1 MNFAIWVFNR
11 IKKSVFGKEYRWIS
25 DYRELIL
32 QDKFMSIILT
42 LGCGTLYSLG
52 VIVVGIAFIDQA
64 QTLRNFILF
73 VIGTVPMFYVYN
85 WIMALHE
92 VYEKEKQ
99 KTWEALKQ

>member
-1 MNFAIWVFNR
+1 MNFIIWILKR
-11 IKKSVFGKEYRWIS
+11 IKKSMFGKEYRWIS
-25 DYRELIL
+25 GYRELIL

-42 LGCGTLYSLG
+42 LGCGTLYSLS
-52 VIVVGIAFIDQA
+52 VIVTGIAFIDQA
-64 QTLRNFILF
+64 QTLRNFIFF
-73 VIGTVPMFYVYN
+73 VVGSVPVFYVYN